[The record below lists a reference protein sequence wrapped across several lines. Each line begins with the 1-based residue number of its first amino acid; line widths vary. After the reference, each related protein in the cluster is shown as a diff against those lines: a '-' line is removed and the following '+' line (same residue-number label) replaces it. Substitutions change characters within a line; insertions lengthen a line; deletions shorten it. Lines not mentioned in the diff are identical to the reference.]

1 VKTFSLK
8 REQYIP
14 LDIETVFGFFSDAM
28 NLDVLTPPWLHFEI
42 LTRSPIEMAPGTLI
56 DYKLRLRG
64 IPIRWLSEIT
74 EWEAPHRFIDEQR
87 RGPYG
92 LWHHEHRFEELG
104 SGTLVTDDV
113 TYRVKG
119 DEAVNR
125 FLVRPDL
132 ERIFDYRARK
142 LDGWVLDQK
151 RLALQATVSSGGVG
165 VV

>member
-14 LDIETVFGFFSDAM
+14 LDIKTVFGFFSDAM

-42 LTRSPIEMAPGTLI
+42 LTKPPIEMAPGTLI

-64 IPIRWLSEIT
+64 IPIRWQSEIT
-74 EWEAPHRFIDEQR
+74 EWEAPHRFVDEQR

-92 LWHHEHRFEELG
+92 LWHHEHRFEALG
-104 SGTLVTDDV
+104 SGTIVTDEV
-113 TYRVKG
+113 MYAVKG
-119 DEAVNR
+119 DQLVNR

-132 ERIFDYRARK
+132 KRIFDYRARR
-142 LDGWVLDQK
+142 LDEWVLAQK
-151 RLALQATVSSGGVG
+151 RRELRATAENEAAGG
-165 VV
+165 